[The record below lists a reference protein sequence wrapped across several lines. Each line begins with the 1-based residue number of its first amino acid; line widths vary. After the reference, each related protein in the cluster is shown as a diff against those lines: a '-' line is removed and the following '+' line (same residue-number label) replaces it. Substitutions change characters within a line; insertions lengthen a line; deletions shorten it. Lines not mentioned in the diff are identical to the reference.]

1 MQLRYVFTELGNG
14 LRRNLSMHIAVILTL
29 FVSLTLVGLGVL
41 LNQEAAKVADRWGS
55 QLTVT
60 VFLCSAHDGNPAC
73 TGEVTDAQ
81 KAAIQQVVD
90 ANSQVDSSYTQSK
103 QQAFDKLKEQFPGKY
118 DGPNS
123 PITANDMP
131 ESIWITLKDPNQF
144 RDVESAVVGLD
155 GVSRVQDVHK
165 VLKPIFST
173 ISRLKWGSAGTA
185 LVLVIAALLLVANT
199 IRLAAFARRREIG
212 IMRLVGASTLYI
224 ALPFLLEGVVT
235 AVLGVAL
242 AALALWAFIE
252 LAVKRQL
259 ANDLS
264 FIPWVGTHDYLLALV
279 VIAIMGPL
287 LTLIPTLVL
296 TRKYLKV

>member
-1 MQLRYVFTELGNG
+1 
-14 LRRNLSMHIAVILTL
+14 
-29 FVSLTLVGLGVL
+29 
-41 LNQEAAKVADRWGS
+41 
-55 QLTVT
+55 
-60 VFLCSAHDGNPAC
+60 
-73 TGEVTDAQ
+73 
-81 KAAIQQVVD
+81 
-90 ANSQVDSSYTQSK
+90 
-103 QQAFDKLKEQFPGKY
+103 
-118 DGPNS
+118 
-123 PITANDMP
+123 MP

-242 AALALWAFIE
+242 AALALWAFME

-279 VIAIMGPL
+279 VLAIMGPL